1 MKITSKDDVGTK
13 QEEIVF
19 NRDKEKVTVEVLMD
33 TVTSTGA
40 AIVVTDKNKDT
51 YGWGKS
57 YKIQEKVNGEWLDL
71 TPIAEMSFEEIAYGL
86 DENGQFEQNIDWAR
100 FYGEL
105 EKGTYRIVKDTYDK
119 GYIYFYSNEFEIK

>member
-1 MKITSKDDVGTK
+1 MGRVKCPLCGLT
-13 QEEIVF
+13 F

-33 TVTSTGA
+33 TVTSNGA
-40 AIVVTDKNKDT
+40 TIVVTDKNEDS

-57 YKIQEKVNGEWLDL
+57 YKVQQKANGEWLDL
-71 TPIAEMSFEEIAYGL
+71 TPIAEMSFEDLAYGL
-86 DENGQFEQNIDWAR
+86 DKNGQFKQNVDWTR
-100 FYGEL
+100 YYGKL